1 MGPYVTIEAAQADYA
16 ARQAAK
22 QQVPVPV
29 QYEQR
34 ANGWY
39 AYNAKWGPSVG
50 WFQVRSLRKPELWG
64 TVDKLRIAE
73 KLRDPL
79 YNAKAAFA
87 ISKGGTDFSFWSV
100 FTHDTYKKFLDVD
113 YQLKTGH
120 ARADDWDI

>member
-1 MGPYVTIEAAQADYA
+1 
-16 ARQAAK
+16 
-22 QQVPVPV
+22 V

-34 ANGWY
+34 ADGWY
-39 AYNAKWGPSVG
+39 AYNTKWGPSIG
-50 WFQVRSLRKPELWG
+50 WFQVRSLREPEKWG
-64 TVDKLRIAE
+64 SVDKLRVAE

-100 FTHDTYKKFLDVD
+100 FTHDTYTKFLDVD